1 MIDYENSQGVINGTV
16 TKLANQPEKLK
27 AYMADKTEQQK
38 QAARSHLKT
47 VNALKAKAR

>member
-1 MIDYENSQGVINGTV
+1 MQPVINGMV

-27 AYMADKTEQQK
+27 AYMADKSEKQK

-47 VNALKAKAR
+47 VLALKVKAR